1 MLKTRLG
8 ILASMIAAA
17 GLGAAAF
24 ADGAEA
30 PEQTNISS
38 SEPAVFA
45 GEPVKITTVQ
55 HRLSAR
61 DIDAILTEAGR
72 DSLLPDNCWYQY
84 SPFTGECIAVICEV
98 GGVWEIMPGDCDD
111 Y

>member
-24 ADGAEA
+24 ADEAEA
-30 PEQTNISS
+30 PESRGISGP
-38 SEPAVFA
+38 EPAVFA